1 MTLTAASCH
10 CPAVSGQRV
19 VVADGRGFT
28 MESAMIGRRGL
39 LHGFTPTGFAAV
51 WLDGLAE
58 CRETLIHPECLAPA
72 SGVRP

>member
-1 MTLTAASCH
+1 
-10 CPAVSGQRV
+10 
-19 VVADGRGFT
+19 